1 MTNILL
7 LGGTGFIGKSLL
19 SELEQ
24 KNSINMMIHNS
35 DLETT
40 AQKFKGNILSTNSF
54 VNQINDD
61 QVIIN
66 LLGQTTS
73 NESDFFTLNI
83 IGALN
88 LLNSCIQKKIK
99 GIILISTINVY
110 GENLERSSKET
121 DNLNPK
127 TTYGI
132 VKMITESIYKQFSE
146 KYGINVTVLRFANIY
161 GPTKKIGF
169 LNTIINSMVDKTII
183 PICYHDGKQERDFL
197 FLNDAIDSIKKAID
211 YDHNGFQIFNIS
223 SGNKISIN
231 SIVLKIEEFTNSKII
246 MEYSYK
252 ITDEQFIWADN
263 SKAKKFLNFKPEYD
277 IDSGLKSSINNML

>member
-19 SELEQ
+19 SELVK
-24 KNSINMMIHNS
+24 KNSIKMMIHNS
-35 DLETT
+35 NLETT
-40 AQKFKGNILSTNSF
+40 AQKFKGNILSMDSF
-54 VNQINDD
+54 INEINDD

-73 NESDFFTLNI
+73 NESDFFTSNI
-83 IGALN
+83 LGGLN

-110 GENLERSSKET
+110 GENSERSSKET
-121 DNLNPK
+121 DQLNPK

-132 VKMITESIYKQFSE
+132 VKMITENIYKQFSE

-161 GPTKKIGF
+161 GPTKKAGF
-169 LNTIINSMVDKTII
+169 LNTIIDSIGDKKII
-183 PICYHDGKQERDFL
+183 PLCYNEGKQERDFL
-197 FLNDAIDSIKKAID
+197 FLNDAIECIKNTID
-211 YDHNGFQIFNIS
+211 YNHDGFQIFNIS

-231 SIVLKIEEFTNSKII
+231 SLVLKIEEITNSKII
-246 MEYSYK
+246 MEYSSK
-252 ITDEQFIWADN
+252 IPDEQFIWADN
-263 SKAKKFLNFKPEYD
+263 SKAIKLLNFQPKFD
-277 IDSGLKSSINNML
+277 INSGLKSLIDDIL

>member
-24 KNSINMMIHNS
+24 KNSIKMMIHNS

-40 AQKFKGNILSTNSF
+40 AQKFKGNILSTDSF
-54 VNQINDD
+54 ANQINDD
-61 QVIIN
+61 QTIIN

-73 NESDFFTLNI
+73 NESDFFTSNI
-83 IGALN
+83 LGALN
-88 LLNSCIQKKIK
+88 LLNSCIQKNIK

-110 GENLERSSKET
+110 GKNLGTSSKET
-121 DNLNPK
+121 DKLNPT
-127 TTYGI
+127 TTYGV

-146 KYGINVTVLRFANIY
+146 KYGINVTVLRFGNIY
-161 GPTKKIGF
+161 GPTKKTGF
-169 LNTIINSMVDKTII
+169 LNTIINSILDKTII
-183 PICYHDGKQERDFL
+183 PICYHEGKQERDFL
-197 FLNDAIDSIKKAID
+197 FLNDAIDSIKKAIN
-211 YDHNGFQIFNIS
+211 YDHSGFQIFNIS

-231 SIVLKIEEFTNSKII
+231 SIVLKIEEITNSKII
-246 MEYSYK
+246 MEYSSK

-263 SKAKKFLNFKPEYD
+263 SKAIKILNFKPKFN
-277 IDSGLKSSINNML
+277 IDSGLKSLIDNIL

>member
-7 LGGTGFIGKSLL
+7 LGGTGFIGKSLV
-19 SELEQ
+19 SELTK
-24 KNSINMMIHNS
+24 KNSIKMMIHNS
-35 DLETT
+35 NLETS
-40 AQKFKGNILSTNSF
+40 AQKFRGNILSTDSF
-54 VNQINDD
+54 INEIDDD
-61 QVIIN
+61 QLIIN

-73 NESDFFTLNI
+73 NESDFFTSNI
-83 IGALN
+83 LGGLN

-121 DNLNPK
+121 DQLNPK

-132 VKMITESIYKQFSE
+132 VKMITENIYKQFSE

-161 GPTKKIGF
+161 GPTKKTGF
-169 LNTIINSMVDKTII
+169 LNSIINSILDKKII
-183 PICYHDGKQERDFL
+183 PLCYHKGKQERDLL
-197 FLNDAIDSIKKAID
+197 FINDAIECIKNTID

-231 SIVLKIEEFTNSKII
+231 SLVLKIEEITNSKITL
-246 MEYSYK
+246 EYSSK
-252 ITDEQFIWADN
+252 IPDEHFIWADN
-263 SKAKKFLNFKPEYD
+263 TKARKLLDFQPKFD
-277 IDSGLKSSINNML
+277 INSGLKSLIDDIL

>member
-24 KNSINMMIHNS
+24 KNSIKMMIHNS

-40 AQKFKGNILSTNSF
+40 AQKFKGNILSTDSF
-54 VNQINDD
+54 ANQINDD
-61 QVIIN
+61 QTIIN

-73 NESDFFTLNI
+73 NESDFFTSNI
-83 IGALN
+83 LGALN
-88 LLNSCIQKKIK
+88 LLNSCIQKNIK

-110 GENLERSSKET
+110 GKNLGTSSKET
-121 DNLNPK
+121 DKLNPT
-127 TTYGI
+127 TTYGV

-146 KYGINVTVLRFANIY
+146 KYGINVTVLRFGNIY
-161 GPTKKIGF
+161 GPTKKTGF
-169 LNTIINSMVDKTII
+169 LNTIINSILDKTII
-183 PICYHDGKQERDFL
+183 PICYNEGKQERDFL
-197 FLNDAIDSIKKAID
+197 FLNDAIDSIKKAIN

-231 SIVLKIEEFTNSKII
+231 SIVLKIEEITNSKII
-246 MEYSYK
+246 MEYSSK

-263 SKAKKFLNFKPEYD
+263 SKARKLLNFQPKFN
-277 IDSGLKSSINNML
+277 INSGLKSLIDDIL

>member
-19 SELEQ
+19 SELEK
-24 KNSINMMIHNS
+24 KNSIRMMIHNS

-40 AQKFKGNILSTNSF
+40 AQKFKGNILSTDSF

-61 QVIIN
+61 QIIIN

-73 NESDFFTLNI
+73 NESDFFTSNI
-83 IGALN
+83 LGALN
-88 LLNSCIQKKIK
+88 LLNSCIQKNIK

-110 GENLERSSKET
+110 GKNLGISSKET
-121 DNLNPK
+121 DKLNPT
-127 TTYGI
+127 TTYGV

-161 GPTKKIGF
+161 GPTKKTGF

-231 SIVLKIEEFTNSKII
+231 SLVLKIEEITNSKITL
-246 MEYSYK
+246 EYSSK
-252 ITDEQFIWADN
+252 IPDEHFIWADN
-263 SKAKKFLNFKPEYD
+263 TKARKLLDFQPKFD
-277 IDSGLKSSINNML
+277 INSGLKSLIDDIL

>member
-7 LGGTGFIGKSLL
+7 LGGTGFIGKSLVL
-19 SELEQ
+19 ELEK
-24 KNSINMMIHNS
+24 KNSIRMMIHNS
-35 DLETT
+35 NLETT
-40 AQKFKGNILSTNSF
+40 AQKFKGDILSIDSF
-54 VNQINDD
+54 INQINDD

-83 IGALN
+83 LGALN
-88 LLNSCIQKKIK
+88 LLNSCIQKNIK

-121 DNLNPK
+121 DKLNPK

-132 VKMITESIYKQFSE
+132 VKMITENIYKQFSE

-161 GPTKKIGF
+161 GPTKKTGF
-169 LNTIINSMVDKTII
+169 INTIINSILDKKIT
-183 PICYHDGKQERDFL
+183 PICYHEGKQERDFL
-197 FLNDAIDSIKKAID
+197 FLNDVIDCIKNIVD
-211 YDHNGFQIFNIS
+211 FDHNGFQIFNIS

-231 SIVLKIEEFTNSKII
+231 SLVLKIEEITNSKII
-246 MEYSYK
+246 MEYSSK
-252 ITDEQFIWADN
+252 IPDEQSICADN
-263 SKAKKFLNFKPEYD
+263 SKARKILNFKPKFD
-277 IDSGLKSSINNML
+277 IDSGLKSLIDNIL

>member
-1 MTNILL
+1 MAEILL

-19 SELEQ
+19 LELEK
-24 KNSINMMIHNS
+24 KNSIRMMIHNS
-35 DLETT
+35 NLETT
-40 AQKFKGNILSTNSF
+40 AQKFKGDILSTDSF
-54 VNQINDD
+54 INQINDD

-73 NESDFFTLNI
+73 NESDFFTSNI
-83 IGALN
+83 LGALN
-88 LLNSCIQKKIK
+88 LLNSCIQKNIK

-121 DNLNPK
+121 DKLNPK

-132 VKMITESIYKQFSE
+132 IKMITESIYKEFSE

-161 GPTKKIGF
+161 GPTKKTGF
-169 LNTIINSMVDKTII
+169 VNTIINSLVDKKII
-183 PICYHDGKQERDFL
+183 PICYHEGKQERDFL
-197 FLNDAIDSIKKAID
+197 FLNDVIDCIKNIID

-231 SIVLKIEEFTNSKII
+231 SIVLKIEEITNSKII
-246 MEYSYK
+246 MEYNSK
-252 ITDEQFIWADN
+252 IPDEQSIWADN
-263 SKAKKFLNFKPEYD
+263 SKAKKLLNFKPKFD
-277 IDSGLKSSINNML
+277 IDSGLKSLIDSIL

>member
-1 MTNILL
+1 MTDILL

-19 SELEQ
+19 SELKQ

-40 AQKFKGNILSTNSF
+40 VQKFKGNILSTDSF
-54 VNQINDD
+54 INQINDD

-73 NESDFFTLNI
+73 NESDFFTSNI

-88 LLNSCIQKKIK
+88 LLNSCIQKNIK

-132 VKMITESIYKQFSE
+132 VKMITENIYKKFSE
-146 KYGINVTVLRFANIY
+146 KYGINVTVLRLANIY
-161 GPTKKIGF
+161 GPTKKTGF
-169 LNTIINSMVDKTII
+169 LNTIINSITDKKMI
-183 PICYHDGKQERDFL
+183 PICYHEGKQERDFL
-197 FLNDAIDSIKKAID
+197 FLNDVIDCIKNTID
-211 YDHNGFQIFNIS
+211 YDHDGFQIFNIS
-223 SGNKISIN
+223 SGTKISIN
-231 SIVLKIEEFTNSKII
+231 SLVLKIEEIIDSKII
-246 MEYSYK
+246 LEYSSK
-252 ITDEQFIWADN
+252 IPNEQFIWADN
-263 SKAKKFLNFKPEYD
+263 SKARKILNFTPKFN
-277 IDSGLKSSINNML
+277 IDSGLKSLIDNIL